1 MLSFPNY
8 NLPFRLAV
16 DSSSRGIGYM
26 LYQLDPEDNTQKPHI
41 IRFGSKSLSVWQQ
54 AHGPTKLELLGMVV
68 SILDCADYLRG
79 THFIVECDHQALQPL
94 FQKQFKG
101 VIYERWLA
109 ILQQFNFDI
118 QYKPA

>member
-1 MLSFPNY
+1 
-8 NLPFRLAV
+8 
-16 DSSSRGIGYM
+16 
-26 LYQLDPEDNTQKPHI
+26 
-41 IRFGSKSLSVWQQ
+41 
-54 AHGPTKLELLGMVV
+54 MVV

-101 VIYERWLA
+101 AIYERWLA

-118 QYKPA
+118 QYKPAEQMQVPDSLSRCEVGSANPVESPVEEDPYFPFVPDNTGNIVLPDGQNFSNLFA